1 MTNRDSG
8 TDSLNRGEQDLTLSV
23 VSHGHSECLQVL
35 LDELSAQGPSNLRHL
50 IVTHNLPGHG
60 LTVSPNWPFQVSEIR
75 NAEPR
80 GFGANHNQ
88 AFQHC
93 STPFFGVMNPDLDHL
108 PDNLWARL
116 VELAAPPHAGL
127 AYPVLLNLDGT
138 VQDSEREVP
147 TPLSLLKRY
156 THRPPVPRRDWA
168 NAACWVLRREVWQQ
182 LGGFDEGY
190 FLYCEDVDFC
200 LRVQLAGLELKRA
213 DVRMTHHAQRTS
225 HRQWRY
231 VSLHLRSLWRLWTTP
246 TLYRY
251 LWRLRKTGPVRL
263 PDMGR

>member
-1 MTNRDSG
+1 MLMTPIQQTFDARC
-8 TDSLNRGEQDLTLSV
+8 LTLSII
-23 VSHGHSECLQVL
+23 SHQHDACLHTL
-35 LDELSAQGPSNLRHL
+35 LNQLCATSASYLIHV
-50 IVTHNLPGHG
+50 IVTHNVPGAPLPQPAQG
-60 LTVSPNWPFQVSEIR
+60 WPFRLTEIH
-75 NAEPR
+75 NPCPK

-88 AFQHC
+88 AFKHC
-93 STPFFGVMNPDLDHL
+93 DTALFGILNPDLEGL
-108 PDNLWARL
+108 TAELWPTLMEQAQR
-116 VELAAPPHAGL
+116 AQTGL

>member
-1 MTNRDSG
+1 MSRE
-8 TDSLNRGEQDLTLSV
+8 LNAARPHAEGLTLSII
-23 VSHGHSECLQVL
+23 SHQHDDCLRTL
-35 LDELSAQGPSNLRHL
+35 LDQLCTTSQGRLSHLIITHNVPGTALPRPAQG
-50 IVTHNLPGHG
+50 
-60 LTVSPNWPFQVSEIR
+60 WPFRLTEIH
-75 NAEPR
+75 NPEPL
-80 GFGANHNQ
+80 GFGSNHNR
-88 AFQHC
+88 AFERC
-93 STPFFGVMNPDLDHL
+93 DTALFGILNPDLEGLTTD
-108 PDNLWARL
+108 LWPTLIEQAL
-116 VELAAPPHAGL
+116 TPGTGL
-127 AYPVLLNLDGT
+127 AYPVLLNLDGS

-147 TPLSLLKRY
+147 TPWALLKRY

-168 NAACWVLRREVWQQ
+168 NAACWVMRSEVWQQ

-200 LRVQLAGLELKRA
+200 LRVQLAGLELQRA

-251 LWRLRKTGPVRL
+251 LWRLRQTGPVRL

>member
-1 MTNRDSG
+1 MI
-8 TDSLNRGEQDLTLSV
+8 
-23 VSHGHSECLQVL
+23 SHGHDECLGHL
-35 LDELSAQGPSNLRHL
+35 LGELASRPCPGLDHL
-50 IVTHNLPGHG
+50 IVTHNIAAPALPRPASG
-60 LTVSPNWPFQVSEIR
+60 WPFRLTEIC
-75 NAEPR
+75 NPSPR

-88 AFQHC
+88 AFRHC
-93 STPFFGVMNPDLDHL
+93 DTELFGVLNPDLEDL
-108 PDNLWARL
+108 PPSLW
-116 VELAAPPHAGL
+116 ETLAEQALRPGIGL
-127 AYPVLLNLDGT
+127 AYPVLLNGDGS

-147 TPLSLLKRY
+147 TPWSLLKRY
-156 THRPPVPRRDWA
+156 TRRPPVPRRDWA
-168 NAACWVLRREVWQQ
+168 NAACWVMRREVWQQ

-200 LRVQLAGLELKRA
+200 LRVQLAGLELQRA

-251 LWRLRKTGPVRL
+251 LWRLRQTGPVRL